1 MRVLIKEPGKPWET
15 AEIEN
20 TLEALQSAVGGY
32 IETYTIDPER
42 GLVLICDE
50 EGRLNGKQ
58 YNIRVDDVDFV
69 GTLLLCGFDEDGEF
83 YNVPDWVVR
92 VLAGHEKW

>member
-1 MRVLIKEPGKPWET
+1 MRVLIKEPGGAWQA

-20 TLEALQSAVGGY
+20 TLEALQQAVGGY

-42 GLVLICDE
+42 GLVIICDE
-50 EGRLNGKQ
+50 EGRLSDKPFNLR
-58 YNIRVDDVDFV
+58 IDDIDFC
-69 GTLLLCGFDEDGEF
+69 GTLLLCAVDEDEF
-83 YNVPDWVVR
+83 CNVPDWVVR